1 MIAAACSRAFN
12 RALLHDPEFARLRGA
27 ARSTL
32 ASLLTAG
39 LGVPWALQ
47 HHQTATLAVPAALF
61 AMIAP
66 LFLREARLSGW
77 LVSLLM
83 LEFCACAAFA
93 AAATVASQPMLRDA
107 GSLLVVFFG
116 MLCQTLGARAVGAAL
131 LTLVAFYLGL
141 YLHPVDARLVE
152 MLGGMA
158 LASLVVTFVG
168 RVVFPV
174 ERAGERPLP
183 SSPTSSFVRGLPAS
197 VAAVQARI
205 EAALRLAADVIVTG
219 RPSQRPLG
227 ELLAHRL
234 HRLAWRPA
242 LVATVAALLAMLA
255 GSELSEDRAM
265 WAVISTFVVFLGT
278 TSHQGTR
285 ARVMKRIAGTLTGA
299 AASVLLIGACGHAP
313 WLLVAA
319 MALSV
324 FGWAYYILHAYARG
338 VFFITMLVGLVY
350 GQLGF
355 AIVPLARLRIE
366 EVLAGCVISLVVAML
381 LMPSANAHAAVAR
394 ERA

>member
-32 ASLLTAG
+32 ASLLTAS

-77 LVSLLM
+77 LVSLLI
-83 LEFCACAAFA
+83 LCGCACAAFA
-93 AAATVASQPMLRDA
+93 AAATVAAQPMWRDA
-107 GSLLVVFFG
+107 GSLLVVFVG
-116 MLCQTLGARAVGAAL
+116 MLCQSLGARAVGAAL

-141 YLHPVDARLVE
+141 YLHPVDARLAE
-152 MLGGMA
+152 MLTGMA
-158 LASLVVTFVG
+158 LAPFVVAFVG
-168 RVVFPV
+168 RVVIPV
-174 ERAGERPLP
+174 ERVEAA
-183 SSPTSSFVRGLPAS
+183 SSRSRAAFVRGVPAS
-197 VAAVQARI
+197 VAAAKARI
-205 EAALRLAADVIVTG
+205 ALALRLAADVLVTG
-219 RPSQRPLG
+219 RPSRRPLS

-255 GSELSEDRAM
+255 GSALSADRAM

-299 AASVLLIGACGHAP
+299 AASVLLIGLCGHEP

-319 MALSV
+319 TALSV

-381 LMPSANAHAAVAR
+381 LMPSASAP